1 MVENGK
7 AKALYETAVKLEEA
21 YDKSL
26 CICFDNFLCDTCPF
40 YDSHMVN
47 EFGVKCFGNL
57 LYQYTVKLR
66 KSAIIL
72 EEKGE

>member
-1 MVENGK
+1 MKENSK
-7 AKALYETAVKLEEA
+7 VAALHETAAILEEA
-21 YDKSL
+21 SDKSL
-26 CICFDNFLCDTCPF
+26 RICPDNFLCGTCPF

-57 LYQYTVKLR
+57 LRQYARKLR
-66 KSAIIL
+66 KSAIAL